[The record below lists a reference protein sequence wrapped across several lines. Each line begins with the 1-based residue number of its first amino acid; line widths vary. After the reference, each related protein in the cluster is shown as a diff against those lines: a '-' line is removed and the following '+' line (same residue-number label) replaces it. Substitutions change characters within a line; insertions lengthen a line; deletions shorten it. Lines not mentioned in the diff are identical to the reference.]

1 MGLFDESESDDD
13 DDGINAAAVEVD
25 NNDDDDDEEEEDP
38 LDAYM
43 KSIDHNQ
50 TTTATAHDDDVD
62 ESLPNAN
69 AANPRHRHGGRL
81 DVDAEEEATSH
92 WAVDETTTVHDTI
105 PHGNNNVS
113 LLEKY
118 YCHDDEKVVDHHHT
132 AAAAAA
138 ISISSRSRSN
148 DKSELYSPFLRAGG
162 QPSREDTN
170 NDDKKKKKKRK
181 IVRPSSL
188 LYNATTTTLEDDDDD
203 DHDSQLLQLHRE
215 EIDPLEHVDHTTFH
229 YSTFRRTFHISTNT
243 HQGQSWRT
251 EHNVVCTPP
260 IYDPILG
267 FGDLVPPPPCEHD
280 ANSSSSSNNDGTVTT
295 TTTTTPVFPEELTRT
310 IVKCGY
316 DSPTIVQ
323 SQTLS
328 VALSG
333 RDALIT
339 AATGSGK
346 TLAYIW
352 PMVVHIYD
360 QRYIESGV
368 DGPIGLVLTPTRE
381 LAKQVY
387 QHAKKF
393 IECIGGKAIE
403 VSGGHRG
410 TYELIKRLKLGC
422 EIIVGSPGRVIDIV
436 RKKGTNLRR
445 VTFLVL
451 DEADRML
458 DMGFEK
464 QVHSILENIRPDRQT
479 LLLSATFGKRVE
491 KVARSWLRNPVRY
504 VLFWVCDMSRRCV

>member
-13 DDGINAAAVEVD
+13 DDDGVNAAAVEVD
-25 NNDDDDDEEEEDP
+25 NINADDDEEDP

-43 KSIDHNQ
+43 KSIDHE
-50 TTTATAHDDDVD
+50 TTTSHDGDVD
-62 ESLPNAN
+62 ASLTNTNAD
-69 AANPRHRHGGRL
+69 AQHRHGGRL
-81 DVDAEEEATSH
+81 DVNAEEEATSH
-92 WAVDETTTVHDTI
+92 WEVDETTVCNKI
-105 PHGNNNVS
+105 PHTNNNLL

-118 YCHDDEKVVDHHHT
+118 CHVEKVVDHPASMST
-132 AAAAAA
+132 
-138 ISISSRSRSN
+138 SSRSRSN
-148 DKSELYSPFLRAGG
+148 NNSELYSSFVRAGE
-162 QPSREDTN
+162 QPREDKN
-170 NDDKKKKKKRK
+170 NDGKKRN
-181 IVRPSSL
+181 IPQS
-188 LYNATTTTLEDDDDD
+188 TLEEEDDDM
-203 DHDSQLLQLHRE
+203 QLLQLHCQ
-215 EIDPLEHVDHTTFH
+215 EIDPLEHVDHASFH
-229 YSTFRRTFHISTNT
+229 YSTFRRLFHISTNT
-243 HQGQSWRT
+243 LEGQSWRS
-251 EHNVVCTPP
+251 EHDVVCTPP

-267 FGDLVPPPPCEHD
+267 FGDLVPPPCEHD
-280 ANSSSSSNNDGTVTT
+280 AVATDNNNDRTAT

-316 DSPTIVQ
+316 DSPTLVQ

-333 RDALIT
+333 QDALIT

-360 QRYIESGV
+360 QQYIRPGV

-387 QHAKKF
+387 HHAKIF
-393 IECIGGKAIE
+393 IECVGGKAME

-410 TYELIKRLKLGC
+410 TYELIKQLKLGC
-422 EIIVGSPGRVIDIV
+422 EIIVSSPGRLIDII

-479 LLLSATFGKRVE
+479 LLLSATFGKRIE

-504 VLFWVCDMSRRCV
+504 VLFWMCDMSRRRCIVFI

>member
-13 DDGINAAAVEVD
+13 EADDDGVNAAAVD
-25 NNDDDDDEEEEDP
+25 DYNKNADDDEEDP

-43 KSIDHNQ
+43 KSIDHQ
-50 TTTATAHDDDVD
+50 TPTSHDDDVD
-62 ESLPNAN
+62 ASLMNTNAD
-69 AANPRHRHGGRL
+69 AQHRHGGRL

-92 WAVDETTTVHDTI
+92 WEVDETTVYNKI
-105 PHGNNNVS
+105 PQHNDLL

-118 YCHDDEKVVDHHHT
+118 CHENEKVVDHP
-132 AAAAAA
+132 ASM
-138 ISISSRSRSN
+138 SISSQHSRSN
-148 DKSELYSPFLRAGG
+148 NSELYNSFVRAGG
-162 QPSREDTN
+162 QPREDTN
-170 NDDKKKKKKRK
+170 NDGKKRN
-181 IVRPSSL
+181 IPP
-188 LYNATTTTLEDDDDD
+188 YTLEEEDDDM
-203 DHDSQLLQLHRE
+203 QLLQLHHQ
-215 EIDPLEHVDHTTFH
+215 EIDPLEHVDHATFH
-229 YSTFRRTFHISTNT
+229 YSTFRRLFHISTNT
-243 HQGQSWRT
+243 LEGQSWRS
-251 EHNVVCTPP
+251 EHNVLCTPP

-267 FGDLVPPPPCEHD
+267 FGDLVPQPCEHD
-280 ANSSSSSNNDGTVTT
+280 AVANGNNNDGTDT

-333 RDALIT
+333 QDALIS

-360 QRYIESGV
+360 QQYIEPGV

-387 QHAKKF
+387 QHAKIF
-393 IECIGGKAIE
+393 IECIGGKAME

-410 TYELIKRLKLGC
+410 TYELIKKLKLGC
-422 EIIVGSPGRVIDIV
+422 EIIVGSPGRLIDII

-479 LLLSATFGKRVE
+479 LLLSATFGKRIE

-504 VLFWVCDMSRRCV
+504 VIFWVCDMSRRYSLRLRVHCLVYIFVCCTSFSCSLFLFL

>member
-1 MGLFDESESDDD
+1 MGLFDESESDD

-25 NNDDDDDEEEEDP
+25 NNNDDDEEEEEEEEDP

-50 TTTATAHDDDVD
+50 TTTTAHDDVD
-62 ESLPNAN
+62 ESLPNSN

-92 WAVDETTTVHDTI
+92 WAVDETTTAHDAI
-105 PHGNNNVS
+105 PHSNNNSS

-118 YCHDDEKVVDHHHT
+118 CRHDDEKVVDHHHT
-132 AAAAAA
+132 AAAAA

-170 NDDKKKKKKRK
+170 NDDEKKRRK
-181 IVRPSSL
+181 IVRPS
-188 LYNATTTTLEDDDDD
+188 TTLEEEDDDDD
-203 DHDSQLLQLHRE
+203 VQLLQLHRE
-215 EIDPLEHVDHTTFH
+215 EIDPLEHDVDHATFQ

-243 HQGQSWRT
+243 HQGRSWRS
-251 EHNVVCTPP
+251 EHDVVCTPP

-267 FGDLVPPPPCEHD
+267 FGDLVAPPCEHD
-280 ANSSSSSNNDGTVTT
+280 ANGSSNNDGTVTTTTTT

-333 RDALIT
+333 CDALIT

-360 QRYIESGV
+360 QKYIESGV

-403 VSGGHRG
+403 VSGGHCG

-504 VLFWVCDMSRRCV
+504 VSFWVCDMSRRCV